1 MTLDTSEH
9 HHWLT
14 SSEPS
19 LGSHQWTALRACQAI
34 AARHYRASAFSS
46 FVGLD
51 TLTASSDLAQQRATS
66 WRLHRFELSK
76 SNISC
81 IQFQVLFLNTR
92 NDERRTGDLTALDAA
107 NVVASSLPRDRLAL
121 AGQVLCWA
129 PLRENTPALSC
140 TNIECSRVRDTPGK
154 RELLIVE
161 LLVFA
166 RCAFSTRKGSVAEN

>member
-1 MTLDTSEH
+1 MDSAASL
-9 HHWLT
+9 
-14 SSEPS
+14 SSHCCTALPS
-19 LGSHQWTALRACQAI
+19 LSLLFLRWPGHAHRIIRSRPATRDI
-34 AARHYRASAFSS
+34 VAATQIR
-46 FVGLD
+46 
-51 TLTASSDLAQQRATS
+51 T
-66 WRLHRFELSK
+66 FE
-76 SNISC
+76 IED
-81 IQFQVLFLNTR
+81 IQFQFLFLNTR